1 MRHSFNLLV
10 RVFVAWVL
18 ASNLASAADTPENS
32 QPPDQATG
40 SMPESMNHMMMGVL
54 GSYSMT
60 REASGTSWQ
69 PDTSTHSG
77 IHLMEGGWMFM
88 GHTLL
93 NGVYDWQ
100 QGPRGDTDTFLS
112 GMVMGMANRHF
123 DSGDTLQFRAMLSP
137 EPLMGKSG
145 YPLLLAT
152 GETANGTTP
161 LIDRQ
166 HPHDLFMELSGT
178 YSHALTLADSVFLY
192 TALPGEPAFGPP
204 AFMHR
209 ESILDSP
216 EAPISHHWLDSTHIS
231 YGVVTLGY
239 VHDTIKLEVSR
250 FRGREPDQFRYNIE
264 TGALDSSSARL
275 SWNPTRELSLQASW
289 ADQTSPEQLEPEK
302 NEKRLSASA
311 IYTSRLGEQGA
322 WSTTLAWGRR
332 RSSGDQ
338 ALNAYALE
346 SSLRPNDV
354 WTVFARVEQE
364 KNNELITIGPGQGTA
379 YSVGKTSLGIIRD
392 FRLTGHIKIGAG
404 ALYAVNFV
412 PGELAALYGRTDPK
426 GAMAFLRLKSD

>member
-1 MRHSFNLLV
+1 MIHTIKCLLWP
-10 RVFVAWVL
+10 FAALLLL
-18 ASNLASAADTPENS
+18 AETTFAGEAPGNAEA
-32 QPPDQATG
+32 PPDDEPVMQ
-40 SMPESMNHMMMGVL
+40 SMDSMMMGAL
-54 GSYSMT
+54 GGYPMV

-77 IHLMEGGWMFM
+77 IHLMEGGWMLM

-123 DSGDTLQFRAMLSP
+123 DSGDTLQFRAMVSP

-152 GETANGTTP
+152 GETANGSTP
-161 LIDRQ
+161 LVDRQ

-239 VHDTIKLEVSR
+239 VHDTFKLEVSR

-289 ADQTSPEQLEPEK
+289 ANQTSPEQLEPEK

-311 IYTSRLGEQGA
+311 IYTQAAGRAGVHGRPRWPGVTGAVAAIRPSMPMRWRVHCGRTMCGRYSRA
-322 WSTTLAWGRR
+322 SSRR
-332 RSSGDQ
+332 R
-338 ALNAYALE
+338 
-346 SSLRPNDV
+346 
-354 WTVFARVEQE
+354 T
-364 KNNELITIGPGQGTA
+364 
-379 YSVGKTSLGIIRD
+379 TS
-392 FRLTGHIKIGAG
+392 
-404 ALYAVNFV
+404 
-412 PGELAALYGRTDPK
+412 
-426 GAMAFLRLKSD
+426 

>member
-1 MRHSFNLLV
+1 MSHSFNFWV
-10 RVFVAWVL
+10 RVLFAL
-18 ASNLASAADTPENS
+18 LLMAETTTAAEEPSSEQMD
-32 QPPDQATG
+32 
-40 SMPESMNHMMMGVL
+40 SMSHMMMGVL
-54 GSYSMT
+54 GSYPMT
-60 REASGTSWQ
+60 REASGTSWE
-69 PDTSTHSG
+69 PDDSTHSG
-77 IHLMEGGWMFM
+77 IHVMEGGWMLM

-123 DSGDTLQFRAMLSP
+123 DSGDTVQFRAMLSP

-178 YSHALTLADSVFLY
+178 YSHALTLEDSVFLY

-231 YGVVTLGY
+231 YGVVTFGY
-239 VHDTIKLEVSR
+239 VHDAWKLEVSR

-289 ADQTSPEQLEPEK
+289 ASQISP
-302 NEKRLSASA
+302 
-311 IYTSRLGEQGA
+311 
-322 WSTTLAWGRR
+322 
-332 RSSGDQ
+332 
-338 ALNAYALE
+338 
-346 SSLRPNDV
+346 
-354 WTVFARVEQE
+354 
-364 KNNELITIGPGQGTA
+364 
-379 YSVGKTSLGIIRD
+379 
-392 FRLTGHIKIGAG
+392 
-404 ALYAVNFV
+404 
-412 PGELAALYGRTDPK
+412 
-426 GAMAFLRLKSD
+426 